1 MKVWPT
7 ELGLMFRALR
17 ASCRS
22 MTQSGRCSRRAD
34 QMARDKVVL
43 ALPPLLVGN
52 CRFRSGSPGPDRVR
66 LFTAG
71 TLARGS
77 TSSLPLPTLQFLIWS
92 AAIQPATS
100 EPWTP
105 PEIHTVGPGRPLSM
119 MYRVVAYLV
128 PAAMVWVVTR
138 GRLGAGCWEPP
149 PDPLPEPLPD
159 PPPELPPDPLPE
171 PLPDP
176 PPELPPD
183 PLPGSM
189 PSRPS
194 TVSTGVNWW
203 GPLRVMGAR
212 GGGGIWKAW
221 RPRNWLAALVSP
233 LTTGGPPVRH
243 TRLPL
248 TVRFR
253 AATMASAISLVP
265 LLL

>member
-159 PPPELPPDPLPE
+159 PPPELPPDPLP
-171 PLPDP
+171 
-176 PPELPPD
+176 
-183 PLPGSM
+183 GSM

-194 TVSTGVNWW
+194 TVSTAVNCWDT
-203 GPLRVMGAR
+203 LRLMESRVVVV
-212 GGGGIWKAW
+212 IWKAW